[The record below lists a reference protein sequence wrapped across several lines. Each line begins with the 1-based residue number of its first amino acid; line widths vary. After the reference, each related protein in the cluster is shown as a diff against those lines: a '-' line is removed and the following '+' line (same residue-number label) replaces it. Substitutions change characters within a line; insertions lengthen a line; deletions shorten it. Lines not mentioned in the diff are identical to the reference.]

1 MYAVQLK
8 CIVFTRRMVA
18 DPHLALRAYD
28 RHRAF
33 MTLACGYNLFVWHT
47 PLRAPTACTRIL
59 IYCNHLTIN
68 T

>member
-1 MYAVQLK
+1 MYSDHQANG
-8 CIVFTRRMVA
+8 RRPSSGSTSLRQA
-18 DPHLALRAYD
+18 PRFHDPCLWV
-28 RHRAF
+28 
-33 MTLACGYNLFVWHT
+33 VWHT